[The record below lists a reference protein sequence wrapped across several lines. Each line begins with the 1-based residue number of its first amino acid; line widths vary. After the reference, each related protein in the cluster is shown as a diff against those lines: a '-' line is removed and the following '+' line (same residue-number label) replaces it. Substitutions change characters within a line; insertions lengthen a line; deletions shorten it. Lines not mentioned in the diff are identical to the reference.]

1 MRKQRP
7 GEAGAQ
13 RPSAVAAVVM
23 LGLACAFAAG
33 ARAAPPPSPDE
44 VLSLLGFTAEE
55 REALRRGEIV
65 ARDQAILRE
74 DHISAAVAMHLAVPV
89 EALHLDA
96 LTGRN
101 LVRDPN
107 IAAVGSLQNGAA
119 AWQGQVFGA
128 EEAAEARRL
137 GEDRGGSDFNL
148 SAAEAAAVETGL
160 GAGSDSAAGPEA
172 RASALYREILLARQA
187 AYRAEGLG
195 AIAPYRRNGATLRPN
210 TGLAAVSTSKNFA
223 LLGYFPDFTAALAG
237 FPRAERPGVAHGHYW
252 IKREIGGRP
261 NYILVHQVVA
271 GGADHAIFAMR
282 EYYVGHTYEALQ
294 FVMLA
299 LPAEGGSLL
308 VLVTSTFADR
318 ATGFFNDLA
327 RWFGQRRM
335 RDDLRNHFEA
345 LKAEPA
351 EPWPVAEGR

>member
-1 MRKQRP
+1 MRKQKP
-7 GEAGAQ
+7 GGAGAQ
-13 RPSAVAAVVM
+13 RRSSVAAVVM
-23 LGLACAFAAG
+23 FGLACAFAAG
-33 ARAAPPPSPDE
+33 ARAAAPPSPDE

-119 AWQGQVFGA
+119 AWQGQAFGA
-128 EEAAEARRL
+128 EEVEEARRL
-137 GEDRGGSDFNL
+137 REDRGGGDFNL
-148 SAAEAAAVETGL
+148 SAAEAAAIEAGL
-160 GAGSDSAAGPEA
+160 KAGGGGGPEA
-172 RASALYREILLARQA
+172 LASALYREILLARQA
-187 AYRAEGLG
+187 AYRAEGLA
-195 AIAPYRRNGATLRPN
+195 AIAPYRRNGATLRPD
-210 TGLAAVSTSKNFA
+210 TGLAAVSTPKNFA

-271 GGADHAIFAMR
+271 GGADHAIVAMR

-308 VLVTSTFADR
+308 VLVTSTFADK

-351 EPWPVAEGR
+351 ESWPVAEGR